1 MDGNEALNLEQEMIK
16 QEQLNQTP
24 PEEVAAA
31 MFNLYLPRFQAIV
44 SKLSNKSLRR
54 VLKALIE
61 YPLVEE
67 DFKFSGELEK
77 EAFLVAENLILAKV
91 MMINHTLLQHEQDLH
106 TQETSDTVESE
117 ALINQEEI
125 VNG

>member
-1 MDGNEALNLEQEMIK
+1 MAGSEAQQLEQEMIK
-16 QEQLNQTP
+16 QQQSTQTP

-31 MFNLYLPRFQAIV
+31 MFNLYLPRFQIMV
-44 SKLSNKSLRR
+44 DKLSNKSLRR

-77 EAFLVAENLILAKV
+77 ETFLVAENLILAKV
-91 MMINHTLLQHEQDLH
+91 MMINHTLMQQQEDLQSEKESSKVEQEL
-106 TQETSDTVESE
+106 EKE
-117 ALINQEEI
+117 
-125 VNG
+125 NG